1 MILVREY
8 RDIREL
14 ITNSKNKFADN
25 IAFKVKIRDGK
36 NVSYDDVTY
45 TRLESDIRALGK
57 YLISKGFKGKRI
69 AVIGLNSYR
78 WMLVYLAVLSIDSV
92 VVPLDKGL
100 LEFEIKD
107 QLSRSEADAIFFG
120 EDYREALA
128 YNESIFKVCTETE
141 EFDNVLK
148 EGYELDN
155 DNEFDIIVP
164 DTEKMSLLLFTSGT
178 TSKSKAVML
187 SQKNLMADV
196 YGLNKWI
203 SFRTDDV
210 NMAILPFHHAFGMMQ
225 IILFLSNGICN
236 VFCEGLRVDKCL
248 NEYGVTI
255 MVAVPRL
262 IDEIYKTINRKLEKR
277 NMTKKVATGIRLT
290 SILCKF
296 GIDIRRKI
304 FKEIIDGLGGR
315 LRMIIVG
322 AAPANPTVLKFY
334 NNIGI
339 LSIQGYGLTETSP
352 CITAENAKYRR
363 DNSVGKAL
371 PNADVRIFEPD
382 ENGVGEIIVKGDM
395 VMLGYYND
403 EENNQKVLKNG
414 YFHTGDIGNIDKNGF
429 VFISGRKK
437 NVIVLENGKNVF
449 PEEIE
454 ALLDECAFIKECIVY
469 NNTESGKDCISAKI
483 VYNADNGYEKSKE
496 EIEKFIDA
504 VNEKLIS
511 YKKIKEFS
519 LTDVEMEKTTTLK
532 IKR

>member
-1 MILVREY
+1 MVKEF
-8 RDIREL
+8 RDIKEL
-14 ITNSKNKFADN
+14 IKYSKENYKDNVAFKNKL
-25 IAFKVKIRDGK
+25 RDGK
-36 NVSYDDVTY
+36 KVSYDDVTY
-45 TRLESDIRALGK
+45 ERLWNEVKAVGK
-57 YLISKGFKGKRI
+57 YIISKGLQGKRI
-69 AVIGLNSYR
+69 AVIGKNSYE
-78 WMLVYLAVLSIDSV
+78 WMLVYLAVLSTDTV

-107 QLSRSEADAIFFG
+107 QLNRSEADAIFHAA
-120 EDYREALA
+120 D
-128 YNESIFKVCTETE
+128 YNEILKDVDIIKICT
-141 EFDNVLK
+141 DNGELDSVIK
-148 EGYELDN
+148 EGEGLDN
-155 DNEFDIIVP
+155 DSEFDKIVP

-187 SQKNLMADV
+187 SQKNLVADV

-203 SFRTDDV
+203 DLSSKDV
-210 NMAILPFHHAFGMMQ
+210 NMAVLPFHHAFGMMQ

-262 IDEIYKTINRKLEKR
+262 IDEIYKSINRQLVKR
-277 NMTKKVATGIRLT
+277 NMVKKVNFGIKLTGIL
-290 SILCKF
+290 KKV
-296 GIDIRRKI
+296 GIDIRRKV
-304 FKEIIDGLGGR
+304 FKEIIDGLGGH

-322 AAPANPTVLKFY
+322 AAPANPTTLKFY

-352 CITAENAKYRR
+352 CITAENDDYRR

-371 PNADVRIFEPD
+371 PNADVKIFEPD
-382 ENGVGEIIVKGDM
+382 EDGVGEIIVKGDM
-395 VMLGYYND
+395 VMLGYYKD
-403 EENNQKVLKNG
+403 EENNKKVLRNG
-414 YFHTGDIGNIDKNGF
+414 YFHTGDLGYIDKDGF

-454 ALLDECAFIKECIVY
+454 ALLDECKFIKECIVY
-469 NNTESGKDCISAKI
+469 NNTENGKDCICAKI
-483 VYNADNGYEKSKE
+483 VYYPENGYDKSKE
-496 EIEKFIDA
+496 EIEKFIEE

-511 YKKIKEFS
+511 YKKIKDYE

>member
-14 ITNSKNKFADN
+14 IKNSKENYKDN
-25 IAFKVKIRDGK
+25 VAFKNKLREGR
-36 NVSYDDVTY
+36 NVSYEDVTY
-45 TRLESDIRALGK
+45 DRLESDIKALGK
-57 YLISKGFKGKRI
+57 YLISKGYKGKRI
-69 AVIGLNSYR
+69 AVIGKNSYR
-78 WMLVYLAVLSIDSV
+78 WMLVYLAVLSIDSI

-107 QLSRSEADAIFFG
+107 QLSRSEADAIFYA

-128 YNESIFKVCTETE
+128 YNESIFKVCTEAE
-141 EFDNVLK
+141 EFDNVIK
-148 EGYELDN
+148 EGYALDN

-262 IDEIYKTINRKLEKR
+262 VDEIYKTINRQLEKK
-277 NMTKKVATGIRLT
+277 NMTKKVAFGMKLT
-290 SILCKF
+290 SILCKI

-304 FKEIIDGLGGR
+304 FKDIIDALGGR

-334 NNIGI
+334 NDIGI

-352 CITAENAKYRR
+352 CITAENAKNRR

-371 PNADVRIFEPD
+371 PNADIRIFEPD

-414 YFHTGDIGNIDKNGF
+414 YFHTGDIGYIDRNGF
-429 VFISGRKK
+429 IFISGRKK

-496 EIEKFIDA
+496 EIEKFIDE

-511 YKKIKEFS
+511 YKKIKEYS